1 MIKEKIGT
9 LYNGMRAKVISVKSY
24 SFTFLARRSL
34 FVIITFNLYTQ
45 PGIQVQLMI
54 YMTLLYIIYLGHV
67 EFFETRASRSLEI
80 INESIFVLIQYN
92 FVLLNNL
99 VYEINIRDRSGNVI
113 VALTG
118 LLLFINMAVI
128 VVVSVK

>member
-1 MIKEKIGT
+1 
-9 LYNGMRAKVISVKSY
+9 
-24 SFTFLARRSL
+24 
-34 FVIITFNLYTQ
+34 
-45 PGIQVQLMI
+45 MI